1 MEALLAPI
9 ALLLGG
15 LAGWLLRDR
24 TAAQLQQRLEL
35 ASTEATAKAE
45 VLAAELQDE
54 KVARA
59 TADAVAARLP
69 VLESELASERAKVEQ
84 LTAEKSRIEAEAA
97 SRLHTFQEK
106 EAALTTL
113 RGEIEREIKALASE
127 ALKGNQDSFLK
138 LANEVFEKHTRTSAS
153 EVEQK
158 RQAIEALLAPMA
170 KTLEEYRKS
179 LSDLERARLEAY
191 AGLANE
197 LKNVAQTQSAVRA
210 ETSKLVNA
218 LRAAPK
224 TRGRWGEHQLHNVL
238 ELAGMSPYVDVLPE
252 PTLSRG
258 DERLRPD
265 VIIRL
270 PGNRHIVVDAKTS
283 MDAYLRAVEAA
294 DEDTRELCLKDHAQQ
309 MRQHMRQL
317 AAKSYWDRLTVTV
330 DFVVMFVPGDNF
342 FAAALERDPTL
353 FEDAVS
359 QKVLITTPTTLVALA
374 KAIAF
379 GWRQEKV
386 ADNARRI
393 ADLGRDLYRRL
404 QIMGGHITD
413 FGKHLEKTVKSY
425 NGFVGSLEGSV
436 LPQARKFQELEVE
449 GTQEPIPELAP
460 LENDV
465 RMPRPDRDL
474 ILATSEPSSDEPPGA
489 LNGDHGRLPLQKPT
503 GSRSADPALRPR
515 N

>member
-24 TAAQLQQRLEL
+24 AAVQLQQRLEL
-35 ASTEATAKAE
+35 ASAEASAKAE

-59 TADAVAARLP
+59 TADAAAQRIP

-84 LTAEKSRIEAEAA
+84 LTAEKSRVEAEAS
-97 SRLHTFQEK
+97 SRLQMFQEK
-106 EAALTTL
+106 EAALIAL

-138 LANEVFEKHTRTSAS
+138 LANEVFEKHARTSAG

-170 KTLEEYRKS
+170 KTLEEYRRS
-179 LSDLERARLEAY
+179 LTDLERARVEAY

-197 LKNVAQTQSAVRA
+197 LRNVVQTQSAVRA

-238 ELAGMSPYVDVLPE
+238 ELAGMSSYVDVVSE
-252 PTLSRG
+252 PTLTRG

-270 PGNRHIVVDAKTS
+270 PGSRHIVVDAKTS
-283 MDAYLRAVEAA
+283 MDAYLRAVEAV
-294 DEDTRELCLKDHAQQ
+294 DEDTRELCLKEHAQQ
-309 MRQHMRQL
+309 MRQHMKQL

-359 QKVLITTPTTLVALA
+359 QRVLITTPTTLVALA

-404 QIMGGHITD
+404 QTMGNHVAD
-413 FGKHLEKTVKSY
+413 FGRHLEKTVKSY

-449 GTQEPIPELAP
+449 GTQEPILELAP

-465 RMPRPDRDL
+465 RLPRPDRDL
-474 ILATSEPSSDEPPGA
+474 ILSGSQAAGEETPAA
-489 LNGDHGRLPLQKPT
+489 LNGDPGHMPLQKP
-503 GSRSADPALRPR
+503 GAAKAVDPAPR
-515 N
+515 QRN